1 MERVG
6 GLAAA
11 DTAAKCAGRLLS
23 WILDPV
29 MPKRAKEMIEE
40 ALRLAFLIT
49 AQCLREANELAQR
62 VLWII
67 GHYRPTT

>member
-1 MERVG
+1 
-6 GLAAA
+6 
-11 DTAAKCAGRLLS
+11 
-23 WILDPV
+23 

-40 ALRLAFLIT
+40 ALRLVFLIT

-67 GHYRPTT
+67 GHYRPRT

>member
-1 MERVG
+1 
-6 GLAAA
+6 
-11 DTAAKCAGRLLS
+11 
-23 WILDPV
+23 

-49 AQCLREANELAQR
+49 AQCLCEANELAQR

-67 GHYRPTT
+67 GHCRPRT